1 MSKCEPQTYRPTNI
15 HRNRLVEREHL
26 AVLSLKIIQKI
37 QAEKYLGSAEW
48 LVQLHLTG
56 WLLSSGSTAC
66 SSSCSTTSSKELSE
80 TFLFSVVDCSAD
92 IYDIHTPMTY
102 SASLRQ
108 ILSGIYL
115 IKTPDT
121 PQYLQPLLQSRNTVA
136 LSNNRFLSLWI
147 GTITVFVYQ
156 PIGTITIFVYHHIG
170 TITIFVYQRIGTITG
185 YHKFENQPV
194 GHIKGALSQNSSRNL
209 IFCYKTTLIQ

>member
-15 HRNRLVEREHL
+15 HRNREHL

-37 QAEKYLGSAEW
+37 QVEKYLGSAEW

-66 SSSCSTTSSKELSE
+66 SSSCSTTSSKELSG

-136 LSNNRFLSLWI
+136 LSNNRFLSLWF

-156 PIGTITIFVYHHIG
+156 H
-170 TITIFVYQRIGTITG
+170 IGTITG